1 MITLADIATLRPD
14 AESLRDRALVTL
26 KGHLRRVPGGIDAF
40 AEYEGAIREL
50 EVLHRL
56 ELELIA
62 NGNTSTPL
70 PVRTAIASERPPGV
84 DASSRAAV
92 EIAAPEAREKPARND
107 SAGITPQT
115 LTPAPLP
122 PVGEV
127 W

>member
-26 KGHLRRVPGGIDAF
+26 KSHLRRVPGGIDAF

-70 PVRTAIASERPPGV
+70 PVRAAIASERPHGV
-84 DASSRAAV
+84 DASSRAVV
-92 EIAAPEAREKPARND
+92 EIAAPEAREKPASND
-107 SAGITPQT
+107 SADIASQASTS
-115 LTPAPLP
+115 APLP
-122 PVGEV
+122 SVGEV